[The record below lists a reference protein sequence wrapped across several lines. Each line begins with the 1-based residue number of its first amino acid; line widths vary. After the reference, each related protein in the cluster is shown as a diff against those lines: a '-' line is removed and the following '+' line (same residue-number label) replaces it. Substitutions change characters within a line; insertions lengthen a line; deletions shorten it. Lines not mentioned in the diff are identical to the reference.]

1 MLHVAV
7 NEFLIKSNFEG
18 NLLLKKKSKVS
29 LNFVLTFLMLSAFY
43 IETLE
48 WTDNSIYMFKNKN
61 NGLKST
67 KESYY

>member
-1 MLHVAV
+1 MLDVAV

-48 WTDNSIYMFKNKN
+48 
-61 NGLKST
+61 
-67 KESYY
+67 